1 MRKSLN
7 WEHALRILARV
18 AVLLAAFAYGSSEG
32 QERPSIQA
40 AARYYEAACGT
51 GTAMGNALACY
62 RLAELYW
69 EGRGVTQDRIR
80 AGLLYQKACERKD
93 LEPRA
98 CLRLGELYE
107 KGEVAPKAPQR
118 ALTLYRMACDAGAQE
133 ACARLTQ
140 SQASSGVQPLQAT
153 PPAAPAQ
160 PPRSAPS
167 AAPAPPSQATLP
179 AASAQPP
186 MTRKAQAPAQ
196 KQKMSL
202 EELNRRLL
210 NLDTLS
216 PDEVSETLREFSAL
230 VEEAERLERELKGGN

>member
-7 WEHALRILARV
+7 WEHALRIFARV
-18 AVLLAAFAYGSSEG
+18 AVLLTAFAYGSSEG

-40 AARYYEAACGT
+40 ATTYYEAACGT

-69 EGRGVTQDRIR
+69 EGRGATQDRMR
-80 AGLLYQKACERKD
+80 AWGLYQKACERKD

-98 CLRLGELYE
+98 CLRLGEIYE
-107 KGEVAPKAPQR
+107 KGEIVPKAPDR
-118 ALTLYRMACDAGAQE
+118 ALTLYRMACDAGEKE
-133 ACARLTQ
+133 ACARLTK

-153 PPAAPAQ
+153 PSAAPTQ

-186 MTRKAQAPAQ
+186 MARKAPAPAQ
-196 KQKMSL
+196 KPKMSP

-210 NLDTLS
+210 NLDKLS
-216 PDEVSETLREFSAL
+216 PDEVDETLRAFAAL